1 MTRPDFA
8 AMVGASQ
15 AAGDDMRR
23 WMLLVAL
30 WLLVRPALAEVA
42 EVRIVRPA
50 DLSALPLLV
59 IEHEHLIEKQADMM
73 GLGTVAVRWAA
84 PDKSG
89 AADAVNG
96 GRSDLGLLELAAFVA
111 AWDEQAGTPQ
121 ELRAV
126 AALQQMPY
134 VLVTRNPKVHT
145 IRDFSDKSRI
155 AVPALKISGPALM
168 LEMAA
173 AAEWGPEHY
182 GKLTPLMVARP
193 DAEAAAALISGK
205 GDIDTH
211 FSRVPFVD
219 DELAGNTIRRVMDSF
234 DVAGAHTSTVLV
246 TTAKFRSANPQLSS
260 SIVAAL
266 DEAQDTIKTN
276 PGAAAEIYV
285 SMVKDAKISVEDL
298 TDMIGDPDLA
308 YTTVPAGVQRLAD
321 FMHRTGRLKRKPG
334 SWRDLFFPEVHNLP
348 GS

>member
-1 MTRPDFA
+1 
-8 AMVGASQ
+8 
-15 AAGDDMRR
+15 MRR

-234 DVAGAHTSTVLV
+234 VTSPAPIPARCWCARRRRRTKSMTRRIVLP
-246 TTAKFRSANPQLSS
+246 ASS
-260 SIVAAL
+260 SS
-266 DEAQDTIKTN
+266 TN
-276 PGAAAEIYV
+276 GTRLKCVSMSPLPEISAAAASASGRATING
-285 SMVKDAKISVEDL
+285 IS
-298 TDMIGDPDLA
+298 
-308 YTTVPAGVQRLAD
+308 
-321 FMHRTGRLKRKPG
+321 
-334 SWRDLFFPEVHNLP
+334 LP
-348 GS
+348 